1 MGTHNLGTLE
11 PAVTPKRELDA
22 RTPIVV
28 TRSDHRRSLERS
40 PGGSEAQRRA
50 LDFRVVD
57 RAKHR
62 QAVGHFCGGD
72 SRAELVGL
80 ARFARYSRVGAAN
93 GSICERDL
101 KRVE

>member
-1 MGTHNLGTLE
+1 M
-11 PAVTPKRELDA
+11 TPKRELDA
-22 RTPIVV
+22 RTPVLV
-28 TRSDHRRSLERS
+28 TRSDHRRGLERS

-62 QAVGHFCGGD
+62 QAVGHFCCRD
-72 SRAELVGL
+72 SGAELVGL
-80 ARFARYSRVGAAN
+80 AGFARYSRVGAAN